1 MPFSSLLS
9 SLYYSPDSMLG
20 TKNTKFKRQSLGVPW
35 WPAVKDS
42 VLSRLRLR
50 LLLWL
55 KFTPWPRN
63 FSMPWAQQK
72 GEGKKR
78 ADLPSEEEANK
89 YTMIK
94 ASMEEYTNPTEFY
107 T

>member
-1 MPFSSLLS
+1 MIALGFSLKLTMNFVELASGLVV
-9 SLYYSPDSMLG
+9 
-20 TKNTKFKRQSLGVPW
+20 Q
-35 WPAVKDS
+35 DS

-89 YTMIK
+89 YTIIK